1 MENIVYKIENLYPI
15 IDYQPALDETF
26 KSGTREVID
35 GVEVFTPQELQDSVN
50 YIKNKESVKQQIN
63 EAKNEL
69 SSLDWVNSKYVR
81 EVQIL
86 KTITTD
92 EYYKKYEL
100 EYIKMKDLV
109 ITINNLE
116 LQLV

>member
-1 MENIVYKIENLYPI
+1 MYNFYKIENGNIHIGSGIFVPDGYKVYGKGNEPEELNK
-15 IDYQPALDETF
+15 AL
-26 KSGTREVID
+26 
-35 GVEVFTPQELQDSVN
+35 
-50 YIKNKESVKQQIN
+50 IN
-63 EAKNEL
+63 EIEKNDLQQKIDNAKNEL
-69 SSLDWVNSKYVR
+69 SSLDWINSKYVR